1 MHCSTQALT
10 GKQAAFA
17 MAVCSGLSLSDAYRR
32 SYAAGTM
39 KPATVHREAHALAR
53 NPKVA
58 TSIEALRA
66 RIEAISV
73 EALRQDRELV
83 LATLRKVMNGDFEEA
98 FAGARV
104 QAASRLGAH
113 LGLFDS

>member
-73 EALRQDRELV
+73 ESLRRDRELV
-83 LATLRKVMNGDFEEA
+83 LATLRDVMNGVYSGRGAE
-98 FAGARV
+98 ARV
-104 QAASRLGAH
+104 RAATHVGKAVD
-113 LGLFDS
+113 LF

>member
-32 SYAAGTM
+32 SYATGTM

-73 EALRQDRELV
+73 ESLRRDRELV
-83 LATLRKVMNGDFEEA
+83 LATLRDVMNGVSYGRAAE
-98 FAGARV
+98 ARV
-104 QAASRLGAH
+104 RAAAQVGKAVD
-113 LGLFDS
+113 LF

>member
-73 EALRQDRELV
+73 ETLRRDRELV
-83 LATLRKVMNGDFEEA
+83 LATLRDVMNGVSSGRAAE
-98 FAGARV
+98 ARV
-104 QAASRLGAH
+104 RAAAQVGTALN
-113 LGLFDS
+113 LF

>member
-32 SYAAGTM
+32 SYAAGAM

-73 EALRQDRELV
+73 ESLRRDRELV
-83 LATLRKVMNGDFEEA
+83 LATLRDVMNGVCSGRGA
-98 FAGARV
+98 QARV
-104 QAASRLGAH
+104 RAAATFGKELA
-113 LGLFDS
+113 LF